1 MTYNQTLLPALAHQ
15 LEHFVLTSPENIVPE
30 LGAMRIFER
39 PWLAVA
45 SADDLLWETLKQPE
59 VVGAQHRSPAEWLA
73 GARSIISCFFPFA
86 ERIRAANRLPG
97 EPAQEWLYGRYE
109 GAAFLD
115 AACAFLRDAVQQ
127 AGGQA
132 VAPSLDD
139 RFAVVDLRSN
149 WSERH
154 AAFIAGLG
162 TFSLNRSLIT
172 EAGSAG
178 RLGSVIADVALK
190 PTPRAYTEFDEY
202 CNHCG
207 ACLKRCPPHAINE
220 NGKDNAVCAQYLK
233 ETKTRY
239 QPRYGCGKCQTGL
252 PCEAAIPP
260 VQKTQAQREVTG
272 S

>member
-1 MTYNQTLLPALAHQ
+1 MTYNHTLLPALAHQ
-15 LEHFVLTSPENIVPE
+15 LEDFVLNSTGNIVPE
-30 LGAMRIFER
+30 LGMMRMYER
-39 PWLAVA
+39 PLLAVA
-45 SADDLLWETLKQPE
+45 SADDLLWETLRRAD
-59 VVGAQHRSPAEWLA
+59 VVGPRHLSPVQWLPE
-73 GARSIISCFFPFA
+73 ARSVISCFFPFT
-86 ERIRAANRLPG
+86 ERVRVANRTKG
-97 EPAQEWLYGRYE
+97 EPSKEWLYGRYE

-115 AACAFLRDAVQQ
+115 AACSFLRDAVQQ
-127 AGGQA
+127 AGGRA
-132 VAPSLDD
+132 IAPSLDD

-178 RLGSVIADVALK
+178 RLGSVIIDVALE
-190 PTPRAYTEFDEY
+190 PTPRPYTEFDEY

-207 ACLKRCPPHAINE
+207 ACLLRCPPHAINE

-233 ETKTRY
+233 ETKARY

-252 PCEAAIPP
+252 PCEAAIPA
-260 VQKTQAQREVTG
+260 VQKT
-272 S
+272 

>member
-1 MTYNQTLLPALAHQ
+1 MSYDQIFLPALAQQ
-15 LEHFVLTSPENIVPE
+15 LENFVLSSPQNIVPD
-30 LGAMRIFER
+30 LGRMRLYER
-39 PWLAVA
+39 PLLAVA
-45 SADDLLWETLKQPE
+45 SADDYLWETLKQPD
-59 VVGAQHRSPAEWLA
+59 VVGAQHRSPAEWLP
-73 GARSIISCFFPFA
+73 GARSVISCFFPFT
-86 ERIRAANRLPG
+86 ERIRVANRQPG
-97 EPAQEWLYGRYE
+97 EPAKEWLYGRYE

-115 AACAFLRDAVQQ
+115 AACAYLLDAVQQ
-127 AGGQA
+127 TGGRA
-132 VAPSLDD
+132 MAPSLDE

-178 RLGSVIADVALK
+178 RIGSVITDVALE
-190 PTPRAYTEFDEY
+190 PTPRPYTGFDEY

-207 ACLKRCPPHAINE
+207 ACLLRCPAHAISKD
-220 NGKDNAVCAQYLK
+220 GKDNALCAQYVK
-233 ETKTRY
+233 ETKARY

-260 VQKTQAQREVTG
+260 LPQTRASGK
-272 S
+272 